1 MFPIGVAG
9 RHQKPGRPAPALA
22 APRILLSLT
31 LGLILNFFQKI
42 HILEMILGSQSMA
55 FLDETILKAN

>member
-42 HILEMILGSQSMA
+42 HILEKFLGSQSMV

>member
-1 MFPIGVAG
+1 MFPIGVTG

-31 LGLILNFFQKI
+31 LGLILTFFQKF
-42 HILEMILGSQSMA
+42 HILEKILGSQSMV
-55 FLDETILKAN
+55 FLDETILNVN